1 MNPFRHSLII
11 LIACILLLSG
21 WPVNFGHGEE
31 CPKSVGGAK
40 AACHYKDQDKYDAF
54 INVFELKDLIINE
67 FKAKTYAS
75 GSGGNSQN
83 VQSIRG
89 KLNGNHFFAQ
99 LSLTGASRWA
109 RNISDAYTAKNQ
121 TKKAVKDK
129 TIRSFDRAENFNHRR
144 SSVAFYIDNYGN
156 KCAGF
161 RSVKDEK
168 LLIVIYHCNYTD
180 QTVEKI
186 KDYLSNKVRRVT
198 RAENKAAYGNAN
210 RTTSASTS
218 TSSSNTNT
226 SLADKP
232 EKALC
237 NLALTSANKGVMWD
251 TGAGYRKYV
260 DEAKRRGYTSASCAK
275 ALGRTATV
283 AKSTSSQSNTS
294 DQSFKRTMCESSKAS
309 SKVQASFMQSLSE
322 NELTKFLEAGQ
333 DCSIF

>member
-1 MNPFRHSLII
+1 MNPFRRIPISLI
-11 LIACILLLSG
+11 LVVLLFFG

-31 CPKSVGGAK
+31 CSKSVGGAK
-40 AACHYKDQDKYDAF
+40 ASCHYKDQDKYDAF

-67 FKAKTYAS
+67 FKAITYAS
-75 GSGGNSQN
+75 GSGGHSQN

-99 LSLTGASRWA
+99 LSLTGASGWA

-168 LLIVIYHCNYTD
+168 LLIVIYHCNYTE

-198 RAENKAAYGNAN
+198 RAENKAAYGDAN
-210 RTTSASTS
+210 RTTSSSTS
-218 TSSSNTNT
+218 RSSSNTNR
-226 SLADKP
+226 SIADKS
-232 EKALC
+232 EKGLC
-237 NLALTSANKGVMWD
+237 NYAITSANKGVMWE
-251 TGAGYRKYV
+251 TVAAYTKYV
-260 DEAKRRGYTSASCAK
+260 TEAKRRGYTPASCSK

-283 AKSTSSQSNTS
+283 AKATSSKPSTS
-294 DQSFKRTMCESSKAS
+294 DQSFKRKMCESSKAS

-333 DCSIF
+333 DCSVF